1 MDHVKI
7 IETYSQ
13 LILFVICKYSQVCIL
28 MKLRAEIITKS
39 SQNICVYSSQNMG
52 RAKLF
57 VSFLFAIE
65 VSFLKNNHFQPS
77 QKSLCH
83 KIECLKIDSLKVV
96 TLKYSLFIKAPK
108 IFYERRCLRRLH
120 RIEER

>member
-7 IETYSQ
+7 LETYSQ
-13 LILFVICKYSQVCIL
+13 LILLVICKYLQVRIL

-39 SQNICVYSSQNMG
+39 SQNTCVYSQNMG
-52 RAKLF
+52 RTKFF
-57 VSFLFAIE
+57 VSLLFAIE

-108 IFYERRCLRRLH
+108 IFYERRCLRRLPT
-120 RIEER
+120 